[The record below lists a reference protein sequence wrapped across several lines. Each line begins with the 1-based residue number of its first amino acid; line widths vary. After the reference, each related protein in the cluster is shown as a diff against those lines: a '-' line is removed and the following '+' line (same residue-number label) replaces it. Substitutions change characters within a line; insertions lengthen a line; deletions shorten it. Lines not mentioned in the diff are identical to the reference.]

1 MLDVKKNNI
10 DSQYIDSYWK
20 NNLIMDQSKNK
31 LNKDTKTFNEDSL
44 HELKEKLNKNYKN
57 KTGEY
62 NNEYRKTYNDNF
74 RYTDTYKS
82 NNTGTNNQYNFR
94 ERYSRKQDS
103 NSGMY
108 IKEKSS
114 EYRTFQKYSNTC
126 ENKRKMP
133 ELSEKCRIH
142 EYNLRERKVL
152 LDSFSKPKL
161 I

>member
-1 MLDVKKNNI
+1 MLDVKKNYI
-10 DSQYIDSYWK
+10 DSKYIDSYWK
-20 NNLIMDQSKNK
+20 NNLIMDQSKSK
-31 LNKDTKTFNEDSL
+31 DSL
-44 HELKEKLNKNYKN
+44 YEVKEKLNKNYKN
-57 KTGEY
+57 KYCED

-108 IKEKSS
+108 TKEKSG
-114 EYRTFQKYSNTC
+114 EYRTFQKYSNTS
-126 ENKRKMP
+126 ENKGKMHDLP
-133 ELSEKCRIH
+133 EKCRIH